1 MTKPEI
7 TVLMA
12 VYNGAKF
19 LRESIESILGQSFTN
34 FELLIID
41 DGSNDNSVEIINSFT
56 DGRIRL
62 IRNNTNRGLV
72 FTRNRGIEEAKGR
85 LLAILD
91 CDDISIS
98 NRLEL
103 QYNFLAKNP
112 KIKLCGGQAISIDEN
127 GQESGKNLKVS
138 TENKTLS
145 LNLIFHNVFINSTI
159 MMHLETAKE
168 AGGYNAAY
176 PYCEDYALSIVIA
189 ERHSV
194 GNLAE
199 YLIKYR
205 IHSDSTSQLKMDLM
219 KEHEAKI
226 VMSIHKG
233 LEIDYNPELL
243 KTHLSFISPTDN
255 LPTLQDYKRLFIAI
269 KKGNSKVRKYDQA
282 LLSDY
287 IFLMWYNIIRAK
299 KQQNALWDYLNI
311 DLFNPRSATFK
322 QVRKI
327 VKQCIFGS

>member
-1 MTKPEI
+1 
-7 TVLMA
+7 
-12 VYNGAKF
+12 
-19 LRESIESILGQSFTN
+19 
-34 FELLIID
+34 
-41 DGSNDNSVEIINSFT
+41 
-56 DGRIRL
+56 L